1 MWLLLD
7 IPKTVGAL
15 LSQHCILSDFSDL
28 AGFSCYVEDFY
39 SPHGCVQDQL
49 VKYDFVTFLLYAHP
63 RLCRGPPKLE
73 WTLGPASEFL
83 HQHIKS
89 LDEVS
94 SNWRELWGH
103 LIVKL
108 ESTKDLGAL
117 RFLLLWKL
125 AKNNLGLKGYEG
137 SRQRLKQKS
146 WRKAAYWHAQ
156 CFLIPSRTT
165 CHIIHNGLGP
175 PTPIISHRLAT
186 LQKDFLYWGSS
197 WQNTGQHKG

>member
-39 SPHGCVQDQL
+39 SPHGCVQDQSWSMIL
-49 VKYDFVTFLLYAHP
+49 LLFCCMLTREFV
-63 RLCRGPPKLE
+63 CRGPPKLE

-117 RFLLLWKL
+117 RFLLLWKQ
-125 AKNNLGLKGYEG
+125 AKNNLGLKG
-137 SRQRLKQKS
+137 L
-146 WRKAAYWHAQ
+146 WRKSA
-156 CFLIPSRTT
+156 RTEAEVLKES
-165 CHIIHNGLGP
+165 CL
-175 PTPIISHRLAT
+175 LACSVFSYT
-186 LQKDFLYWGSS
+186 V
-197 WQNTGQHKG
+197 